1 MVRETGTL
9 EMKHDQCDGKQN
21 GGLLRAIVIA
31 KRSRIMGMLANR
43 ITRRMGLSYRSVLNG
58 SKGARPSR
66 RE

>member
-31 KRSRIMGMLANR
+31 KRSRIMGML
-43 ITRRMGLSYRSVLNG
+43 SVERKQG
-58 SKGARPSR
+58 SPSIPQGVI
-66 RE
+66 